1 MKDENFNPATEGL
14 TIAEKKALQ
23 DFQSRIN
30 TETGELEPEKT
41 VIQTAKI
48 LEAMYNAEMSNEDYH
63 NSEKMKFSGVPI
75 KSALSSGKLKACK
88 TPLHLKHEIENP
100 PENREAFNTGS
111 AFHSM
116 ILEPEKFE
124 YELFDDTEICQRLID
139 EGAKSPRSTKVY
151 KEWFTQYQDSE
162 GNLRANVLRK
172 EAFQSMWQ
180 LKKKL
185 SHDKVVYD
193 LFEESQREQSIFI
206 KFDVRKANQEF
217 LSVKVRPDGI
227 KLASR
232 KDAENLKD
240 YGVKFGDLL
249 IISVKTTVD
258 ASPSGFLKQCT
269 RLGYHLTEAFY
280 YDVVSRW
287 ALNMN
292 LIGEQNS
299 IKTIFLTLEKDG
311 NNLTGHYLVRPA
323 TSEFI
328 QWGRYDYAR
337 NLNLYINSI
346 DLTEGYEAANN
357 GSTICEISAP
367 GNYGRN

>member
-1 MKDENFNPATEGL
+1 MKDENFNPQMT
-14 TIAEKKALQ
+14 AEEKAALM
-23 DFQSRIN
+23 DFQTRIN

-41 VIQTAKI
+41 AIQTAKI

-63 NSEKMKFSGVPI
+63 NSEKMKFAGQPL
-75 KSALSSGKLKACK
+75 KSVLSSGKLKACK
-88 TPLHLKHEIENP
+88 TPLHLKLEIENP
-100 PENREAFNTGS
+100 PENRESFNTGS

-139 EGAKSPRSTKVY
+139 EGAKSPRATKQY
-151 KEWFTQYQDSE
+151 KEWFAQYQDSE
-162 GNLRANVLRK
+162 GNLRGNVLRK

-193 LFEESQREQSIFI
+193 LFEGSQREQSIFI
-206 KFDVRKANQEF
+206 KFDIRKANQEF
-217 LSVKVRPDGI
+217 MHVKVRPDGI

-232 KDAENLKD
+232 KDEKNLGD

-292 LIGEQNS
+292 LIGTENNV
-299 IKTIFLTLEKDG
+299 KTIFLTLEKQG
-311 NNLTGHYLVRPA
+311 NNLTGHYLLRPA

-328 QWGRYDYAR
+328 QWGRYDYAK
-337 NLNLYINSI
+337 NLNVYINSHG
-346 DLTEGYEAANN
+346 LTEGYEATNN
-357 GSTICEISAP
+357 GSTVCEISAP
-367 GNYGRN
+367 GNYGR